1 MLLAAL
7 LASIFLHVGRAT
19 FNDSTCGRTKGCFV
33 PADPECY
40 QGCNGMKFS
49 WLVTG
54 EGLME
59 IQLAVDADSADGVY
73 VAVGFSTDDL
83 MGDESVIE
91 CSALLGQP
99 LSLKFSY
106 NINATTDP
114 STNGEPTNWRLN
126 RTGSEFLINS
136 TTSFTDGSV
145 YCAATVNISG
155 AVDAGL
161 LRFDPARLYYL
172 LMANGPTDAKGLVHH
187 VHDVTSPKP
196 MNLSNIVPGFDS
208 DPCGISKGCFLGM
221 FNDYTLNG
229 VAVSYRMI
237 SASFIAFELV
247 APAATKDGVFVAV
260 SFAFDRRVAYSQ
272 SIECSSLGNESL
284 SMKFS
289 YNDDYGNN
297 ARIAGEETIRDTYF
311 TEESAV
317 FQDGQIY
324 CSAVVNVEG
333 SSVSDKIFKYTAK
346 PYFLIL
352 TTGQTNGTGLLPPT
366 FTEISTLST
375 PLTNNEASFDAT
387 VCGVDKNCILPEQ
400 CYGGCNGMGFS
411 YKILP
416 NSMMRV
422 ELFSVLTASN
432 QYIAVGFSDDNKMGD
447 DYVIECSA
455 LQNKHYNLKFS
466 YNNNT
471 PSNVRITG
479 EETIRSSYFTQRVI
493 VSADGELYCTALVNV
508 SGWSQNNQ
516 VFTYNPTQKYYLL
529 LASGFTNTEGLNQHK
544 HTFISTPRLLA
555 GDDSAGTFNNATCGT
570 KKGCFVSSESNG
582 MAVSYEVL
590 SPESIRFELTMKTT
604 ATSSLYLAVGFSKD
618 DKMGLDNVIECSALT
633 GQPLSMKFSYN
644 PALKNARIPGEETIR
659 PQYFQ
664 NETATISDGM
674 MYCAATVNVS
684 GWGPSNGQVFTY
696 KENQRYFLLLA
707 AGSAITSGLTQ
718 HSVTAVSSS
727 RLLTDYGAQGST
739 GLSSTVRKRLI
750 KAHAILMILSWFFFV
765 PTAVMFARFLR
776 ASWPTMK
783 PGGLLIWFH
792 VHRTFNTIAILLSI
806 ASFVC
811 ILTANSWEWTG
822 PGSQSSDWGKKHTM
836 VGIFALCLCWIQP
849 FVSAMRCNPAHPRRQ
864 FFNWVHRGIG
874 VIAMI
879 LATTTV
885 CIAAIHFLS
894 IWPHKISQTTLS
906 LMPLVILLI
915 MSAVFLCIDK
925 FIDVDELNLSKLYQE
940 PMIGSKEE
948 AGSQEPLIEPNEEK
962 PLGSQKAS
970 GSEGSEKSSADQ
982 KTQDSADVANEKKEK
997 VSLRK
1002 ILLSTGF

>member
-375 PLTNNEASFDAT
+375 PLTNN
-387 VCGVDKNCILPEQ
+387 
-400 CYGGCNGMGFS
+400 
-411 YKILP
+411 
-416 NSMMRV
+416 
-422 ELFSVLTASN
+422 
-432 QYIAVGFSDDNKMGD
+432 
-447 DYVIECSA
+447 
-455 LQNKHYNLKFS
+455 
-466 YNNNT
+466 
-471 PSNVRITG
+471 
-479 EETIRSSYFTQRVI
+479 ETIRSSYFTQRVI

-925 FIDVDELNLSKLYQE
+925 FIDVDELNLSKE

-962 PLGSQKAS
+962 PLGSQVQRIRQLLVYVGVIAMAS
-970 GSEGSEKSSADQ
+970 I
-982 KTQDSADVANEKKEK
+982 T
-997 VSLRK
+997 
-1002 ILLSTGF
+1002 ITLSIFVGIGA